1 VACLQLISAH
11 SADQECASGFF
22 PLSTLLGF
30 FLPVALLVACSLL
43 VGACVLLIAP
53 FYGRSL
59 VTYLTYL
66 CTPHTGTAA
75 QSGAGLELQI

>member
-1 VACLQLISAH
+1 MRSPGPHKGQAVVVGWGPH

-22 PLSTLLGF
+22 PLRTLLGF
-30 FLPVALLVACSLL
+30 FLPVALLFACSLL

-59 VTYLTYL
+59 VTYTFHLG
-66 CTPHTGTAA
+66 H
-75 QSGAGLELQI
+75 IRV